1 MDKKLFVA
9 TQEGPLEQL
18 AHQVDLCWES
28 LENLTTI
35 TLHHHDNMAFSTSYQ
50 ILWQN
55 LLPLQKMIC
64 NEKFW
69 K

>member
-35 TLHHHDNMAFSTSYQ
+35 TLQHHVGQGNTKIPTM
-50 ILWQN
+50 N
-55 LLPLQKMIC
+55 
-64 NEKFW
+64 
-69 K
+69 